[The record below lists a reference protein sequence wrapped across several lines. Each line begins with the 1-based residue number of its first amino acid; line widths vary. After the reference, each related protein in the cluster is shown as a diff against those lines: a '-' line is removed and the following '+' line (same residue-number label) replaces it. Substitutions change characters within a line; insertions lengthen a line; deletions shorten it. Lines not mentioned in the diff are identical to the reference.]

1 MAEAVRGRCWAEM
14 AEAWGDWGRDG
25 TICVMVRHGQQR
37 LTEGVRAVE
46 GLKYGSAA
54 QAVRRFAAALLQD
67 AAKMRFVA
75 EMKHRLGKRIE
86 AGSC

>member
-1 MAEAVRGRCWAEM
+1 
-14 AEAWGDWGRDG
+14 
-25 TICVMVRHGQQR
+25 
-37 LTEGVRAVE
+37 VE

-54 QAVRRFAAALLQD
+54 QAVRRFAAALPQD

-75 EMKHRLGKRIE
+75 EMKHRLGERSE